1 MRASSLLT
9 LTLCTGIA
17 TVAQAQTA
25 KVGDSATI
33 GVYGIFDV
41 GVGNEAHSQNWSPSV
56 SSSTNPFVQQSGDKS
71 VTGLYTGGLS
81 CSRLGI
87 KANYKLDEEWTAI
100 FVAEAALDATSGQL
114 SNWAQTMSAPSTGT
128 TISADSSLSGQLFSR
143 AFYGGVT
150 SETYGTL
157 TFGRN
162 PSLILDAAPSFDP
175 MSASQLFSPIGF
187 SGTYGGGGGSTDNAR
202 LDNSV
207 KYKVKGGG
215 FNFGL
220 LYKFG
225 NVAGSTTAGSGAEAN
240 LGYKVGGLDVQ
251 LIYQELKDAG
261 LIYSA
266 DLYTTLGGPGA
277 GPLADA
283 GTVNP
288 NVNPT
293 NNISVLWANTTAT
306 VLAATYKTS
315 NWTFKAGGEYIT
327 IGDPSNPTLDGRTT
341 SYLGQSVSINLT
353 GLFGSLGT
361 GDLNGGYKEPDNKK
375 CVSLW
380 WIGAAVDITPQF
392 NAALG
397 YYSVQQNNFSG
408 TSSLA
413 AGTDHFS
420 GSGTYTSLIL
430 DYHITKKFDVY
441 FAVML
446 DEVKNGLDYAPY
458 STLASGYTNN
468 QMLHNTNSM
477 TGLGMRYSF

>member
-9 LTLCTGIA
+9 LSLCAGIA

-33 GVYGIFDV
+33 SVYGIFDV

-87 KANYKLDEEWTAI
+87 KASYKLSEDWSAI

-114 SNWAQTMSAPSTGT
+114 SNFAQGMTQASTGSYAT
-128 TISADSSLSGQLFSR
+128 ADSSLSGQLFAR

-150 SETYGTL
+150 SDTYGTL

-162 PSLILDAAPSFDP
+162 PSLILDMAPSIDP

-187 SGTYGGGGGSTDNAR
+187 SGTYGGGGGSTDNSR
-202 LDNSV
+202 MDNSI
-207 KYKVKGGG
+207 KYKVKGAGL
-215 FNFGL
+215 NLGL

-225 NVAGSTTAGSGAEAN
+225 NIAGSSKAGSGYGIN
-240 LGYKVGGLDVQ
+240 LGYEVAGLDVQ
-251 LIYQELKDAG
+251 VAYQKLFDAG
-261 LIYSA
+261 LLYNS
-266 DLYTTLGGPGA
+266 DLTQALWGVPGPVVPSLGTTVGTNGGFDQ
-277 GPLADA
+277 L
-283 GTVNP
+283 T
-288 NVNPT
+288 
-293 NNISVLWANTTAT
+293 VLWADTTASLLS
-306 VLAATYKTS
+306 VKYKTGDF
-315 NWTFKAGGEYIT
+315 TFRVGGQHIEIA
-327 IGDPSNPTLDGRTT
+327 DPSNPVLDGRTT
-341 SYLGQSVSINLT
+341 NYLGQPVGLNLT
-353 GLFGSLGT
+353 GLFGFLDSSGLT
-361 GDLNGGYKEPDNKK
+361 ANEKTL
-375 CVSLW
+375 SLW
-380 WIGAAVDITPQF
+380 WVGAAVDVTPQF
-392 NAALG
+392 NVALG

-408 TSSLA
+408 ATTLA

-420 GSGTYTSLIL
+420 GSATYTSLIL

-441 FAVML
+441 LGVML
-446 DEVKNGLDYAPY
+446 DTVKNGMDYAPY
-458 STLASGYTNN
+458 TTVMGSN
-468 QMLHNTNSM
+468 QMLHDTNSM